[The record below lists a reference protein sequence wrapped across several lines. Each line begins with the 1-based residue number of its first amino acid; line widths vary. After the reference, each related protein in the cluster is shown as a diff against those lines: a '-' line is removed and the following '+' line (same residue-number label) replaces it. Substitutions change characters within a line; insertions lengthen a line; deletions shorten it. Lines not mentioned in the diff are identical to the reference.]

1 MDDIVTQLIMET
13 ERLREELE
21 RQNIHFQREI
31 IELKENH
38 SRQLKENEEHFL
50 QEYKAQQEHLEKEFS
65 KEEERFIAEQKFYL
79 DENQELRHKIYS
91 DVNEDLRQ
99 KFISESEITDLL
111 SSRIKI
117 LEDENKRFKTILH
130 KNKIET
136 E

>member
-21 RQNIHFQREI
+21 TQNIHFQREI

-50 QEYKAQQEHLEKEFS
+50 REYKAQQEHIEKEFN
-65 KEEERFIAEQKFYL
+65 AEQKFYL
-79 DENQELRHKIYS
+79 DENAELRHKIYS
-91 DVNEDLRQ
+91 DVNEELRQ
-99 KFISESEITDLL
+99 KFINESEITDIL
-111 SSRIKI
+111 SNRIKI
-117 LEDENKRFKTILH
+117 LEEELERVKNILY